1 MNIFKGFLISSI
13 AMTTFVGTDLI
24 LQNDSIHNKVYAESY
39 NVTYKER
46 DSQEERLI
54 VKFKNQID
62 LPYED
67 GIEKRIKNGDY
78 DNNLKELF
86 SENKELT
93 LNRLFSS
100 VNPIE
105 IEKLSVHSKSF
116 ANPSANN
123 LLNYYIVQAPNNI
136 EIELLLKKFETSP
149 LVEEAYIQEKQILTP
164 PEIQLQD
171 LSVNPYDDPRFKNQG
186 YLEAAPKG
194 INASHAWS
202 IKGGDGKG
210 TTFVDME
217 YGWLLNHEDLVNKNI
232 KLMSGQNISQH
243 RAHGTSV
250 LGIVSSEDN
259 QIGNIGIAPKANVKV
274 ISQIRDNGI
283 YNTADAI
290 LSAVHNLQSGDV
302 LLLEA
307 QASYDGYG
315 DKYLPVEVH
324 PDIFDAIRVGADKG
338 IIIIEAG
345 ANGSNDLDNF
355 KDRNGKKILNR
366 NSPDFKDSGAIMV
379 GAGSSTVP
387 HKRLWFS
394 NYGSRLDVYGWGEN
408 VDTTSANPSQNTTN
422 LYTSTFSGTSSASP
436 IIAGAATSIQGIA
449 KEHRG
454 YPYTPAELRNILSN
468 PNTGTQSQ
476 DPWNDR
482 IGVLPD
488 LKSILDNLG
497 FNSDIPNSSSILEG
511 KQFAW
516 SLKGISDF
524 EFAKINFNKSTEEMQ
539 VDLKSGIPHHY
550 FNETY
555 ASIKVQNASGK
566 IVYNKN
572 IYGNQQQ
579 NAESQKVSVKVG
591 DYIELTHL
599 EGVHR
604 ATFTNVDN
612 SKQESFGKKAIY
624 EVTKEGL
631 KKVEKMPEATILDG
645 NQFAWS
651 LKGYSDREI
660 AKVNYDKTA
669 EEMKIK
675 LEAGVPHS
683 YFASTYASIKV
694 QNSSGNVIYNKEIEG
709 NKQQNAESQ
718 TVPVKIGD
726 YIELTHIEGEATKEK
741 TRATLINLEN
751 NKNETIGKTA
761 RYQITKE
768 GLKKVEKMPETTVL
782 DGNQFNWSLKGY
794 NDREIAKVEYNKATE
809 KMQIKLEAGIPHSY
823 FTSTYASIKVQNS
836 SGNILYNKEIVGNR
850 QQPAESQTVPVKVGD
865 YIEFTHIEGEAQKEK
880 TRATLTNLENNKQE
894 FVGKKK
900 TYQVTPTGLLLG
912 NVNY

>member
-24 LQNDSIHNKVYAESY
+24 LQNDSIHNKVYAESN

-78 DNNLKELF
+78 DNNLKQLF
-86 SENKELT
+86 SENTKLT

-105 IEKLSVHSKSF
+105 IEKLSVQSKSV
-116 ANPSANN
+116 ANESANN

-164 PEIQLQD
+164 PEIQLPN

-202 IKGGDGKG
+202 IKGGDGKD

-290 LSAVHNLQSGDV
+290 LSAVHNLQAGDI

-307 QASYDGYG
+307 QASYDGY
-315 DKYLPVEVH
+315 KYLPVEVH
-324 PDIFDAIRVGADKG
+324 PDIFDAIRVGTDKG

-387 HKRLWFS
+387 HQRLWFS

-454 YPYTPAELRNILSN
+454 SPYTPAELRNILSN
-468 PNTGTQSQ
+468 PNTGTKSQ

-511 KQFAW
+511 NQFAW

-539 VDLKSGIPHHY
+539 IDLKAGVPHHY
-550 FNETY
+550 FNQTY
-555 ASIKVQNASGK
+555 ASIKVQNATGK
-566 IVYNKN
+566 VVYNKD
-572 IYGNQQQ
+572 IYGNKQQ
-579 NAESQKVSVKVG
+579 NAESQKVPVKAG

-604 ATFTNVDN
+604 ATLINVDS
-612 SKQESFGKKAIY
+612 SKQESFGKKVMY
-624 EVTKEGL
+624 EV
-631 KKVEKMPEATILDG
+631 
-645 NQFAWS
+645 
-651 LKGYSDREI
+651 
-660 AKVNYDKTA
+660 
-669 EEMKIK
+669 
-675 LEAGVPHS
+675 
-683 YFASTYASIKV
+683 
-694 QNSSGNVIYNKEIEG
+694 
-709 NKQQNAESQ
+709 
-718 TVPVKIGD
+718 
-726 YIELTHIEGEATKEK
+726 
-741 TRATLINLEN
+741 
-751 NKNETIGKTA
+751 
-761 RYQITKE
+761 TKE

-782 DGNQFNWSLKGY
+782 DGNHFRWSLKGY
-794 NDREIAKVEYNKATE
+794 SDREIAKVDYNRTTE
-809 KMQIKLEAGIPHSY
+809 KMQVNLEAGVPHSY
-823 FTSTYASIKVQNS
+823 FNQTYASITVKNS
-836 SGNILYNKEIVGNR
+836 TGNVVYNKEIVGNR
-850 QQPAESQTVPVKVGD
+850 QQTAEIQTVSLKAGD
-865 YIEFTHIEGEAQKEK
+865 YIEFTHIEGEAVKEK
-880 TRATLTNLENNKQE
+880 TRATLLNLENNKQE
-894 FVGKKK
+894 YIGKKR
-900 TYQVTPTGLLLG
+900 TYQVTSTGL
-912 NVNY
+912 NKID

>member
-24 LQNDSIHNKVYAESY
+24 LQNDRIHNKVYAESY
-39 NVTYKER
+39 NVTYKETDSNKR
-46 DSQEERLI
+46 DSQEEQLI
-54 VKFKNQID
+54 IKFKNEID

-67 GIEKRIKNGDY
+67 GIEKRIKNGNY
-78 DNNLKELF
+78 DNNLKKLF
-86 SENKELT
+86 SENTELT

-105 IEKLSVHSKSF
+105 IEKLSLHSKSF
-116 ANPSANN
+116 ANQSANN

-149 LVEEAYIQEKQILTP
+149 LVEDAYIQEKQILTP
-164 PEIQLQD
+164 PEIQLPD

-290 LSAVHNLQSGDV
+290 LSAVHNLQAGDI

-324 PDIFDAIRVGADKG
+324 PDIFDAIRVGTDKG

-355 KDRNGKKILNR
+355 KDRNGKKILTR

-454 YPYTPAELRNILSN
+454 SPYTPAELRNILSN
-468 PNTGTQSQ
+468 PNTGTKSQ

-497 FNSDIPNSSSILEG
+497 FNPYIPNSSNILEG

-524 EFAKINFNKSTEEMQ
+524 EFAKINLNKSTEEVQ
-539 VDLKSGIPHHY
+539 VDLKAGIPHHY

-566 IVYNKN
+566 VVYNKD
-572 IYGNQQQ
+572 IYGNKQQ
-579 NAESQKVSVKVG
+579 NAESQKVPVKVG

-604 ATFTNVDN
+604 ATLTNVDN

-624 EVTKEGL
+624 EITKEGL

-651 LKGYSDREI
+651 LKGISDFEF
-660 AKVNYDKTA
+660 AKINFNKSK
-669 EEMKIK
+669 EEMQIDLK
-675 LEAGVPHS
+675 AGIPHN
-683 YFASTYASIKV
+683 YFNETYSSIKV
-694 QNSSGNVIYNKEIEG
+694 QNASGKVVYNKDIYG

-718 TVPVKIGD
+718 KVPVKVGD
-726 YIELTHIEGEATKEK
+726 YIELTHLEGVH
-741 TRATLINLEN
+741 RAIFTNVDNSKQESF
-751 NKNETIGKTA
+751 GKKA
-761 RYQITKE
+761 MYEVTKE

-782 DGNQFNWSLKGY
+782 DGNQFTWSLKGY

-850 QQPAESQTVPVKVGD
+850 QQAAEIQTVPVKIGD

-880 TRATLTNLENNKQE
+880 TRALLINLENSKQE
-894 FVGKKK
+894 FMGKKR
-900 TYQVTPTGLLLG
+900 TYQVTSTGLLIK
-912 NVNY
+912 

>member
-67 GIEKRIKNGDY
+67 GIEKRIKSGDY
-78 DNNLKELF
+78 DNNLKKLF
-86 SENKELT
+86 SENTELT

-105 IEKLSVHSKSF
+105 IEKLSVQSKSV
-116 ANPSANN
+116 ANESANN
-123 LLNYYIVQAPNNI
+123 LLNYYVVQAPNNI

-149 LVEEAYIQEKQILTP
+149 LVEEAYIQEKQILPP
-164 PEIQLQD
+164 PEIQLPN

-194 INASHAWS
+194 INAPHAWS
-202 IKGGDGKG
+202 IKGGDGKD

-290 LSAVHNLQSGDV
+290 LSAVHNLQAGDI

-476 DPWNDR
+476 DPRNDR

-497 FNSDIPNSSSILEG
+497 FNSDIPNASSILEG

-566 IVYNKN
+566 VVYNKN

-612 SKQESFGKKAIY
+612 SKQESFGKKVIY

-660 AKVNYDKTA
+660 AKVNYDKTV
-669 EEMKIK
+669 EEMKVK

-683 YFASTYASIKV
+683 YFTSTYASIKV
-694 QNSSGNVIYNKEIEG
+694 QNASGNVLYNKEIVG

-761 RYQITKE
+761 RYQVTKE

-823 FTSTYASIKVQNS
+823 FTSMYASIKVQNS

-850 QQPAESQTVPVKVGD
+850 QQNAESQTVPVKVGD

-880 TRATLTNLENNKQE
+880 TRATLTNLENSKQE

-900 TYQVTPTGLLLG
+900 TYQVTPTGLLIK
-912 NVNY
+912 

>member
-116 ANPSANN
+116 ANQSANN

-149 LVEEAYIQEKQILTP
+149 LVEETYIQEKQILTP

-408 VDTTSANPSQNTTN
+408 VDTTSANPNQNTTN

-454 YPYTPAELRNILSN
+454 SPYTPAELRNILSN

-488 LKSILDNLG
+488 LKSILNNLG

-539 VDLKSGIPHHY
+539 IDLKAGVPHHY

-555 ASIKVQNASGK
+555 ASIKVQNATGK
-566 IVYNKN
+566 VVYNKD
-572 IYGNQQQ
+572 IYGNKQQ
-579 NAESQKVSVKVG
+579 NAESQRVPVKVG

-604 ATFTNVDN
+604 ATLTNVDN

-631 KKVEKMPEATILDG
+631 KKVEKMPEATILEG
-645 NQFAWS
+645 NKFAWS
-651 LKGYSDREI
+651 LKGYSDREF
-660 AKVNYDKTA
+660 AKVDYDKTV
-669 EEMKIK
+669 EEMKVK

-694 QNSSGNVIYNKEIEG
+694 QNSSGNVLYNKEIVG

-761 RYQITKE
+761 RYQVTKE

-782 DGNQFNWSLKGY
+782 DGNQFTWSLKGY

-836 SGNILYNKEIVGNR
+836 SGNILYNKDIIGNR
-850 QQPAESQTVPVKVGD
+850 QQSAESQTVSVKVGD

-880 TRATLTNLENNKQE
+880 TRATLTNLENSKQE

-900 TYQVTPTGLLLG
+900 TYQVTPTGLLIK
-912 NVNY
+912 

>member
-1 MNIFKGFLISSI
+1 MNIFKGFLIASI

-24 LQNDSIHNKVYAESY
+24 LQNDRIHNKVYAESY
-39 NVTYKER
+39 NVTYKET
-46 DSQEERLI
+46 DSQEEQLI
-54 VKFKNQID
+54 VKFKNEID

-67 GIEKRIKNGDY
+67 GIEKRIKNGNY
-78 DNNLKELF
+78 DNNLKKLF
-86 SENKELT
+86 SENTELT

-105 IEKLSVHSKSF
+105 IEKLSLHSKSF
-116 ANPSANN
+116 ANQSANN

-164 PEIQLQD
+164 PEIQQLPD

-194 INASHAWS
+194 INASYAWG

-259 QIGNIGIAPKANVKV
+259 QIGNIGIAPRANVKV

-290 LSAVHNLQSGDV
+290 LSAVHNLQAGDI

-315 DKYLPVEVH
+315 EKYLPVEVH
-324 PDIFDAIRVGADKG
+324 PDIFDAIRVGTDKG

-408 VDTTSANPSQNTTN
+408 VDTASANPSQNTTN

-454 YPYTPAELRNILSN
+454 SPYTPAELRNILSN
-468 PNTGTQSQ
+468 PNTGTKSQ

-482 IGVLPD
+482 IGVLPN

-497 FNSDIPNSSSILEG
+497 FNPDIPNSSNILEG

-524 EFAKINFNKSTEEMQ
+524 EFAKINLNKSTEEMQ
-539 VDLKSGIPHHY
+539 VDLKAGVPHHY

-566 IVYNKN
+566 VVYNKD
-572 IYGNQQQ
+572 IYGNKQQ
-579 NAESQKVSVKVG
+579 NAESQKAPVKIGDYIELTHLEGVHRATLINVDNSKQESFGKKAMYEVTKEGLKRVEKMPEVTILDGNQFAWSLKGISDFEFAKINLNKSTEEMQVDLKAGVPHHYFNETYASIKVQNATGKVVYKKDIYGNKQQNAESKKVPVKVG

-612 SKQESFGKKAIY
+612 SKQESFGKKVMY
-624 EVTKEGL
+624 EVTKEG
-631 KKVEKMPEATILDG
+631 M
-645 NQFAWS
+645 
-651 LKGYSDREI
+651 
-660 AKVNYDKTA
+660 
-669 EEMKIK
+669 
-675 LEAGVPHS
+675 
-683 YFASTYASIKV
+683 
-694 QNSSGNVIYNKEIEG
+694 
-709 NKQQNAESQ
+709 
-718 TVPVKIGD
+718 
-726 YIELTHIEGEATKEK
+726 
-741 TRATLINLEN
+741 
-751 NKNETIGKTA
+751 
-761 RYQITKE
+761 
-768 GLKKVEKMPETTVL
+768 KKVEKMPETTVL
-782 DGNQFNWSLKGY
+782 DGNQFGWSLKGY
-794 NDREIAKVEYNKATE
+794 SDREIAKVDYNRETE
-809 KMQIKLEAGIPHSY
+809 KMQVKLESGVPHSY
-823 FTSTYASIKVQNS
+823 FNNTYASIKVQNS
-836 SGNILYNKEIVGNR
+836 SGSVVYNKEIVGNR
-850 QQPAESQTVPVKVGD
+850 QQTAVSQTVPLKLGD
-865 YIEFTHIEGEAQKEK
+865 YIEFTHIEGEAVQEK
-880 TRATLTNLENNKQE
+880 TRATLINLENNKQE
-894 FVGKKK
+894 YIGKKR
-900 TYQVTPTGLLLG
+900 TYQVTSTGL
-912 NVNY
+912 NKID

>member
-24 LQNDSIHNKVYAESY
+24 LKNDNIHNKVYAESY

-78 DNNLKELF
+78 DNNLKKLF
-86 SENKELT
+86 SENTELT

-105 IEKLSVHSKSF
+105 IEKLSVQSKSV
-116 ANPSANN
+116 ANESANN

-164 PEIQLQD
+164 PEIQLPN

-202 IKGGDGKG
+202 IKGGDGKD

-290 LSAVHNLQSGDV
+290 LSAVHNLQAGDI

-454 YPYTPAELRNILSN
+454 SPYTPAELRNILSN
-468 PNTGTQSQ
+468 PNTGTKSQ

-511 KQFAW
+511 KQFAWSLKGIGDFEFAKVNLNKSTEEMQIDLKAGVPHNYFDRTYASIKVQNTSGKVVYNKEIYGNKQQNAESQKVSVKVGDYIELTHLEGVHRATLTNVDNSKQESFGKKAIYEVTKEGLKKVEKMPEATILDGNQFAW

-566 IVYNKN
+566 VVYNKD
-572 IYGNQQQ
+572 IYGNKQQ

-604 ATFTNVDN
+604 ATLTNVDN
-612 SKQESFGKKAIY
+612 SKQESFGKKAMY
-624 EVTKEGL
+624 EV
-631 KKVEKMPEATILDG
+631 
-645 NQFAWS
+645 
-651 LKGYSDREI
+651 
-660 AKVNYDKTA
+660 
-669 EEMKIK
+669 
-675 LEAGVPHS
+675 
-683 YFASTYASIKV
+683 
-694 QNSSGNVIYNKEIEG
+694 
-709 NKQQNAESQ
+709 
-718 TVPVKIGD
+718 
-726 YIELTHIEGEATKEK
+726 
-741 TRATLINLEN
+741 
-751 NKNETIGKTA
+751 
-761 RYQITKE
+761 TKE

-782 DGNQFNWSLKGY
+782 DGNQFAWSLKGY

-850 QQPAESQTVPVKVGD
+850 QQAAENQTVPVKVGD

-880 TRATLTNLENNKQE
+880 TRATLTNIENSKQE

-900 TYQVTPTGLLLG
+900 TYQVTPTGLLIK
-912 NVNY
+912 